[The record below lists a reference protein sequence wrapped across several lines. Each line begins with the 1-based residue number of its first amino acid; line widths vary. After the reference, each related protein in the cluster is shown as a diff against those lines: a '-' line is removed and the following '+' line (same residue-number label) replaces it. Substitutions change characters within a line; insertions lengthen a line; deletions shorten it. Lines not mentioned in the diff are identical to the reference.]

1 MLLGV
6 SAAALGALALTACG
20 GGGGSKTAAEVR
32 ITNGHADNVCYW
44 HASVSADGKRLLFQ
58 KGLNTGG
65 EIWTE
70 TLEGGVA
77 TGTREPV
84 VRGVDG
90 LNPVFVG
97 EDRVAFVNEIST
109 SERELVV
116 ASAQGSNRR
125 TIPTVDKPFRLT
137 ATPDGEWLLYT
148 VLIDK
153 GEALRRV
160 RVDGSGDEQVFTD
173 TWSSDGGPVVSPD
186 GTKIAYDRYRI
197 RANDEIDSEV
207 WTARIDGSGRTKVA
221 DGGSPIWSPDGKRL
235 ALIAPAGE
243 SADGLPLRQ
252 VFVVAATGGTPVA
265 ITDSEQVKRG
275 SLIWFK
281 NDQIAYLYGSAT
293 ADYCQLFVAPA
304 PTPES

>member
-6 SAAALGALALTACG
+6 SAAAFGALALTAC
-20 GGGGSKTAAEVR
+20 GGGSKTAAEVR
-32 ITNGHADNVCYW
+32 ITNGDPDNVCYW
-44 HASVSADGKRLLFQ
+44 DASVSVDGTRLLFQ

-70 TLEGGVA
+70 TLEGGMA
-77 TGTREPV
+77 TGTRQPV
-84 VRGVDG
+84 VRKVDG
-90 LNPVFVG
+90 SNPVFVG
-97 EDRVAFVNEIST
+97 KDRVAFVNEIST

-116 ASAQGSNRR
+116 ASARGSNRR
-125 TIPTVDKPFRLT
+125 TIPTVDKPFGLT

-148 VLIDK
+148 VLVDK
-153 GEALRRV
+153 GEALHRV

-173 TWSSDGGPVVSPD
+173 TWSVDGPVVSPD
-186 GTKIAYDRYRI
+186 GTKIAYARYRVGVG
-197 RANDEIDSEV
+197 DEIVSEV

-235 ALIAPAGE
+235 ALIAPAGKT
-243 SADGLPLRQ
+243 ADGLPLEQ

-275 SLIWFK
+275 SLVWFK
-281 NDQIAYLYGSAT
+281 NDQIAYVYVSST
-293 ADYCQLFVAPA
+293 ADYCQLFAAPA